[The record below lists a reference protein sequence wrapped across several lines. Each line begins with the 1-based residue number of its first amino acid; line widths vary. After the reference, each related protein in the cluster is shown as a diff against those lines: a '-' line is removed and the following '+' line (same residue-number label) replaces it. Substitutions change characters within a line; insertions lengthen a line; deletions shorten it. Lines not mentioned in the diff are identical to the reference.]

1 VVSRFL
7 FPYNVFSLS
16 VFKFNSFFSIS
27 FERWQKTAL
36 LVFQRW
42 LLCWQKPNVL
52 FVRLAFFSMK
62 HNMYIY
68 DIPIAAIPHM
78 CEGLINLF
86 KCIKIQNPPITE
98 NRKGFLFNRG
108 EYQI

>member
-1 VVSRFL
+1 MFQLIIRCVCFSNNLSLAVLDKF
-7 FPYNVFSLS
+7 YDIKIFSLYS
-16 VFKFNSFFSIS
+16 GRVKM
-27 FERWQKTAL
+27 L
-36 LVFQRW
+36 
-42 LLCWQKPNVL
+42 
-52 FVRLAFFSMK
+52 

-108 EYQI
+108 E

>member
-1 VVSRFL
+1 
-7 FPYNVFSLS
+7 
-16 VFKFNSFFSIS
+16 
-27 FERWQKTAL
+27 
-36 LVFQRW
+36 
-42 LLCWQKPNVL
+42 
-52 FVRLAFFSMK
+52 
-62 HNMYIY
+62 MYIY